1 MKLTPYLSLAAC
13 LLIGAQGALLA
24 APKLRLAA
32 TTVGPVSIPA
42 GSNGTAQEVEVYNDG
57 DGSLS
62 VSASSV
68 AAWAATSVLGER
80 RCSNRAGNCIPVRIG
95 LNTASLAAGRHATTV
110 TVTSQG
116 ANEGTQ
122 NILVI
127 VQMGGGVPD
136 ALNLYVSPS
145 GGAGATDAA
154 EVVTLS
160 RGTTAATTQTGG
172 NWLSVAVQGGSFN
185 FNIPYQVK
193 ATYQSGMAEGTYTG
207 AVQFDG
213 STLASDNKRVA
224 VTLRV
229 TSQPIARPSSASL
242 RFRTPLTTPKQL
254 QRVVINN
261 VSGGTLTLGTITAAT
276 VAGGNWLTAA
286 QIPGFNIVDITAD
299 PTGVQAGVYK
309 GSVTIASNAANGNVV
324 IPVEIEVFAAG
335 APVLPPDSVLNNATF
350 EPGEVVAQGGIVA
363 IKGEQLHFGDP
374 QQNSSLPLPTTLGE
388 TRVFVNNQPAGLYY
402 VSYGQ
407 INFLMPFETATG
419 EAAVRV
425 ERSGRASANTTVRVV
440 AKKPK
445 ILQLLDGGDQAFY
458 AIAQNA
464 SRNNSFP
471 IPARFGIPNSEPA
484 RVGDTLVIYAL
495 GAGPTNPPV
504 ASGAAAPSGP
514 LAQATGNWRVI
525 FGNGVFTS
533 GTEVVPS
540 FVGLVPGFVG
550 LYQINV
556 QVPANV
562 TKGDLVSFY
571 VQEDTVGSQQVFV
584 AIQ

>member
-1 MKLTPYLSLAAC
+1 MKLNPYLSLAAC

-24 APKLRLAA
+24 APKLRLAT

-42 GSNGTAQEVEVYNDG
+42 GSNGTAQEVEIYNDG

-68 AAWAATSVLGER
+68 ATWASTSVLGER
-80 RCSNRAGNCIPVRIG
+80 RCSNRPGNCIPLRIA
-95 LNTASLAAGRHATTV
+95 LNTSSLALGRHATTV
-110 TVTSQG
+110 TVTSPG
-116 ANEGTQ
+116 AQEGTQ
-122 NILVI
+122 NLLVI
-127 VQMGGGVPD
+127 VQMGGSVPD
-136 ALNLYVSPS
+136 SLNLFVSPS
-145 GGAGATDAA
+145 GAGTTDEA
-154 EVVTLS
+154 EIVTQT
-160 RGTTAATTQTGG
+160 RATTAATTQTGG

-185 FNIPYQVK
+185 FNVPYQVK

-207 AVQFDG
+207 AVQFGG
-213 STLASDNKRVA
+213 SSLASDNKRVA

-229 TSQPIARPSSASL
+229 TSQPIARPLSTSL

-286 QIPGFNIVDITAD
+286 QIPGYNIVDVTAD
-299 PTGVQAGVYK
+299 PTGMQAGVYK

-324 IPVEIEVFAAG
+324 IPVEIEVFTG
-335 APVLPPDSVLNNATF
+335 GVPVIPPDSVLNNATF
-350 EPGEVVAQGGIVA
+350 DPGEVVAQGGIVA
-363 IKGEQLHFGDP
+363 IKGEQLHYGDP

-402 VSYGQ
+402 VSYNQ

-419 EAAVRV
+419 EATIRV
-425 ERSGRASANTTVRVV
+425 ERGGRASANTTIRVV
-440 AKKPK
+440 PRKPK
-445 ILQLLDGGDQAFY
+445 ILQLIDGGDGAFY

-471 IPARFGIPNSEPA
+471 IPARFGVPNSQPA
-484 RVGDTLVIYAL
+484 REGDVLVIYAL
-495 GAGPTNPPV
+495 GAGATNPPV

-525 FGNGVFTS
+525 FGTGVFTS
-533 GTEVVPS
+533 GIEVTPS

-562 TKGDLVSFY
+562 QKGDLVSFY
-571 VQEDTVGSQQVFV
+571 VQEDSVGSQQVFV